1 MLECT
6 MINCCRS
13 FNYSHLRVKWI
24 GGSGDGSGIRSKQYA
39 SEPFLSLIVVVTF
52 FYNYTNFIFSSIVYL
67 YNVICFRKKLFL
79 VSVKLWLWVSDWVCI
94 SLQYIRL
101 NGVELVQPLFDI
113 ISSYISNVAN
123 LANLAHTQT
132 YGKIIASLFIRL
144 VLFCVRVSF
153 IRVTI
158 YCVLLLFL
166 LVLLLN
172 HDCMFASVWFSL
184 IRSHWVFLLHQH
196 LSISQLFLLFF
207 FTLTLCSFHHRVLIY
222 DPKATKYFM
231 DLS

>member
-1 MLECT
+1 MAL
-6 MINCCRS
+6 
-13 FNYSHLRVKWI
+13 
-24 GGSGDGSGIRSKQYA
+24 
-39 SEPFLSLIVVVTF
+39 SEWLS
-52 FYNYTNFIFSSIVYL
+52 VY
-67 YNVICFRKKLFL
+67 I
-79 VSVKLWLWVSDWVCI
+79 I
-94 SLQYIRL
+94 AYIRL

-184 IRSHWVFLLHQH
+184 IRSHWVFYCT
-196 LSISQLFLLFF
+196 SISLSLSSFCSSSSHSLFAH
-207 FTLTLCSFHHRVLIY
+207 SIIAY
-222 DPKATKYFM
+222 
-231 DLS
+231 